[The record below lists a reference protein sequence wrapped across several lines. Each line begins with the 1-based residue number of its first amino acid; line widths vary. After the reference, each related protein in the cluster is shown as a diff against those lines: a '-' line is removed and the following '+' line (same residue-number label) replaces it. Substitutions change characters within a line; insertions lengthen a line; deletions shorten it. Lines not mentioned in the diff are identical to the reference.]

1 METLEP
7 ILAKHPF
14 FERLNKTH
22 LELITGCAANARY
35 SDGEYLFREGE
46 EATKFFVLRQG
57 KVAIEIAVPGQGLT
71 TIYTHEADDDVVG
84 WSWLF
89 EPYHWHFNAR
99 AVGLTR
105 VITLD
110 GTCLRNKC
118 EQDPVLGYEFM
129 KRFAQKV
136 VQSLDLTRVQ
146 LINLYATS
154 KT

>member
-7 ILAKHPF
+7 ILEKHPF
-14 FERLNKTH
+14 FEQLSKPH
-22 LELITGCAANARY
+22 LTLITGCAANARFN
-35 SDGEYLFREGE
+35 DGEYLFREGQ
-46 EATKFFVLRQG
+46 EASKFFVLRQG
-57 KVAIEIAVPGQGLT
+57 KVAIEIGVPGQGLT
-71 TIYTHEADDDVVG
+71 TIYTHEEDDVVG

-89 EPYHWHFNAR
+89 EPYHWMFSAR

-110 GTCLRNKC
+110 GVCLRNKC

-136 VQSLDLTRVQ
+136 VRSLDQTRMQ
-146 LINLYATS
+146 LLNVYALS
-154 KT
+154 KP